1 MRESPLTFESLSK
14 LPFVSV
20 RNDTRRK
27 IRDGNKRF
35 TIVGACKKMPT
46 WKKFIYVPRREYSS
60 NIGAQQRSLDTPT
73 YEIHVCSTR
82 ANKGDEATGRHYI
95 QILLLLQRV
104 SARGA

>member
-1 MRESPLTFESLSK
+1 ME
-14 LPFVSV
+14 
-20 RNDTRRK
+20 
-27 IRDGNKRF
+27 IRDLRSLER
-35 TIVGACKKMPT
+35 VKKMPT